1 MPAGGYSLLCFFTLR
16 SSSCDLRGWLTAKE
30 PHQSFEILYR
40 SRHVEL
46 FAHEPHPAQS
56 QTTQSDLV
64 LEFREQR
71 FHFLS
76 LPLRLRELRRVGQLP
91 CPLSCRFMDVDGEI
105 FISPTRALRFLGA
118 CSATFGAA
126 DVGMGSIANVQPN
139 LVQLLSGRTTVAVA
153 LGQIGKSLRAITR
166 IVLSQS
172 TVSGA
177 HIRRDASVQ

>member
-1 MPAGGYSLLCFFTLR
+1 MPR
-16 SSSCDLRGWLTAKE
+16 SCSSILRGWFTAE
-30 PHQSFEILYR
+30 EAYQPFEILYR
-40 SRHVEL
+40 SRQVEL

-105 FISPTRALRFLGA
+105 FISPTRALRFLSA

-126 DVGMGSIANVQPN
+126 DVGMRSVANV
-139 LVQLLSGRTTVAVA
+139 
-153 LGQIGKSLRAITR
+153 
-166 IVLSQS
+166 
-172 TVSGA
+172 
-177 HIRRDASVQ
+177 

>member
-1 MPAGGYSLLCFFTLR
+1 
-16 SSSCDLRGWLTAKE
+16 
-30 PHQSFEILYR
+30 
-40 SRHVEL
+40 
-46 FAHEPHPAQS
+46 
-56 QTTQSDLV
+56 QSDLV

-76 LPLRLRELRRVGQLP
+76 LALRLRELRRVGQLP

-126 DVGMGSIANVQPN
+126 DVGMCSNANVQPTV
-139 LVQLLSGRTTVAVA
+139 VQLLCGRTTVAVA
-153 LGQIGKSLRAITR
+153 LGKKGKSPRAITR
-166 IVLSQS
+166 IFLSKS

-177 HIRRDASVQ
+177 QKRRDAAVQ